1 MNLKYISF
9 SLLVIGVIVGWNAF
23 LIQRDNA
30 LYDAQY
36 HRQALE
42 NLKRPPT
49 SEIR

>member
-9 SLLVIGVIVGWNAF
+9 SILVIGVIVGWNAF
-23 LIQRDNA
+23 LIQRDQK
-30 LYDAQY
+30 LFDAQY
-36 HRQALE
+36 HQQALE

>member
-1 MNLKYISF
+1 MNLKYIS
-9 SLLVIGVIVGWNAF
+9 SSILVIGVIVGWNAF

-30 LYDAQY
+30 LYDVQY
-36 HRQALE
+36 HQQALE

>member
-9 SLLVIGVIVGWNAF
+9 SIIAIGVIVGWNTF
-23 LIQRDNA
+23 LIQRDQK
-30 LYDAQY
+30 LFDAHY
-36 HRQALE
+36 HQQALE